1 MNLVAEAKKKLQQE
15 QLEQENKQL
24 RQTVAD
30 LQEQMQQLSSTN
42 ERLVAELRQTAEE
55 NERAEAELAAQDKTI
70 LDLTSRESA
79 LRSEMQRMAD
89 KLVKMN
95 EADLIVT
102 KNEELEKKVSEVE
115 AANRELLQITKRAE
129 AAARNSK
136 QEYEQ
141 QMRGLAKARSAVE
154 EKQESLDERIA
165 KEASEKVRWKLR
177 SLTILDGASVGS
189 LCLYPIFLTIL
200 TGVKEEAFRSDFG
213 AFWKAIWKAIVFMA
227 GLIDRAGDAAA
238 SLGDKIT
245 VPVLGGILHWM
256 LWGVVILVLGGA
268 LLVALCWAVWKLASL
283 YAGGDLGIYS
293 LLDGWTLVE
302 ILASLSVVVWFAA
315 PIRAVIPVNLVLLF
329 LIAHAAYVGVRVLIW
344 SIKPY

>member
-1 MNLVAEAKKKLQQE
+1 MNLIAEAKKKLQQE

-30 LQEQMQQLSSTN
+30 LQAQMQQLSSTN
-42 ERLVAELRQTAEE
+42 EKLVAELRKTAEE

-102 KNEELEKKVSEVE
+102 KNEELTKENQDLRQTAERAQE
-115 AANRELLQITKRAE
+115 AKQRAE
-129 AAARNSK
+129 VAARNSK

-141 QMRGLAKARSAVE
+141 KGRKLDSALAEVEQERKDMSARVEQEATEKVKQKVRGLS
-154 EKQESLDERIA
+154 
-165 KEASEKVRWKLR
+165 
-177 SLTILDGASVGS
+177 ILDGATVGL

-200 TGVKEEAFRSDFG
+200 TGMKEEAVRSDFG
-213 AFWKAIWKAIVFMA
+213 AFWRAIWKAIVFMA

-238 SLGDKIT
+238 ALGDKIT
-245 VPVLGGILHWM
+245 VPLLAAIVHWL
-256 LWGVVILVLGGA
+256 LWGIVVLVIAGV
-268 LLVALCWAVWKLASL
+268 LLVALGWAVWKLGWL
-283 YAGGDLGIYS
+283 YAGGNLGIYS

-302 ILASLSVVVWFAA
+302 ILASMSVIVWFAA

-329 LIAHAAYVGVRVLIW
+329 LIAHAVYVGVRLLIW
-344 SIKPY
+344 NFKPY